1 MHSDNEDSIFG
12 PFFKL
17 LGWMIL
23 IWLVVSFVENEI
35 SPREK
40 KNPLAGSEAEWQSLS
55 TQEKA
60 RRIEREMRRQ
70 GAK

>member
-1 MHSDNEDSIFG
+1 MHSDDEGSIFG

-40 KNPLAGSEAEWQSLS
+40 KNPLADSEAEWQSLGV
-55 TQEKA
+55 QEKA